1 LEVEIWQTTLNERE
15 RVLNCDGDQVKLK
28 FKLLQDQRQQKSIAT
43 SKLDIAAFKT
53 VLSERDDA
61 LGRLR
66 EAQELSHHHSSAS
79 AVALARAVQQRDE
92 AQNQAATAVHAL
104 ETTAD
109 NALKMTVDHAATI
122 DALTSALSDA
132 ATQLHD
138 QVSEMRAIAA
148 LVAEAAEEE
157 KYVTEIMLK
166 QHEILT
172 DLKQHEILTDQVQ
185 IAKAERADALRQV
198 ELFKM
203 KRVEMDAV
211 DFALQARAET
221 AENERDCVQQE
232 VDALV
237 QSSEE
242 VMIQLEEAYRHLEK
256 ATFDVRSAEHE
267 KDEVMAQLIAASEA
281 LEELQ
286 LHLTG
291 GSAQET
297 GGLICN
303 HKIEAGILG
312 NQMARDKKNTLLH
325 IPQLT
330 SNTPHTA
337 THYSTLQHTATH
349 CNTLHDASPHIPQLI
364 SIVEQSHLSIHNSSI
379 AQGQVS
385 AAPPM
390 PPARSP
396 VPSARSPVAVPSY
409 TSKAQTPSNP
419 AIAHLLTSENVAEH
433 AAK

>member
-1 LEVEIWQTTLNERE
+1 MEVEIWQTTLNERE

-221 AENERDCVQQE
+221 AEN
-232 VDALV
+232 
-237 QSSEE
+237 
-242 VMIQLEEAYRHLEK
+242 
-256 ATFDVRSAEHE
+256 
-267 KDEVMAQLIAASEA
+267 
-281 LEELQ
+281 
-286 LHLTG
+286 
-291 GSAQET
+291 
-297 GGLICN
+297 
-303 HKIEAGILG
+303 
-312 NQMARDKKNTLLH
+312 
-325 IPQLT
+325 
-330 SNTPHTA
+330 
-337 THYSTLQHTATH
+337 
-349 CNTLHDASPHIPQLI
+349 
-364 SIVEQSHLSIHNSSI
+364 
-379 AQGQVS
+379 
-385 AAPPM
+385 
-390 PPARSP
+390 
-396 VPSARSPVAVPSY
+396 
-409 TSKAQTPSNP
+409 
-419 AIAHLLTSENVAEH
+419 
-433 AAK
+433 